1 MMTTSKSRGYSIR
14 FVKQVE
20 AADQSLPGV
29 RLATACIDREIPVM
43 DVAAKFGVS
52 RVAVYSW
59 FTGHSKP
66 RQKQVELIEE
76 ILKKLAGSG
85 A

>member
-1 MMTTSKSRGYSIR
+1 MTKSNSRGYSLR
-14 FVKQVE
+14 TVKQVE
-20 AADQSLPGV
+20 AADPTLPGV
-29 RLATACIDREIPVM
+29 RLAKVCIARDIPVV

-66 RQKQVELIEE
+66 RQKQLELIEE
-76 ILKKLAGSG
+76 ILKKLTGS
-85 A
+85 AA

>member
-1 MMTTSKSRGYSIR
+1 
-14 FVKQVE
+14 VKQVE
-20 AADQSLPGV
+20 AADPTLPGV
-29 RLATACIDREIPVM
+29 RLAKVCIARDIPVV

-66 RQKQVELIEE
+66 RQKQLELIEE
-76 ILKKLAGSG
+76 ILKKLTGS
-85 A
+85 AA

>member
-1 MMTTSKSRGYSIR
+1 MTKSNSRGYSLR
-14 FVKQVE
+14 TVKQVE
-20 AADQSLPGV
+20 AADPTLPGV
-29 RLATACIDREIPVM
+29 RLAKVCIARDIPVV

-66 RQKQVELIEE
+66 RQKQLELIEE
-76 ILKKLAGSG
+76 ILKKLAGS
-85 A
+85 AA

>member
-1 MMTTSKSRGYSIR
+1 MTKSNSRGYSLR
-14 FVKQVE
+14 TVKQVE
-20 AADQSLPGV
+20 AADPTLPGV
-29 RLATACIDREIPVM
+29 RLAKVCIARDIPVV

-76 ILKKLAGSG
+76 ILKKLAGS
-85 A
+85 AA

>member
-1 MMTTSKSRGYSIR
+1 MTKSNSRGYSLR
-14 FVKQVE
+14 TVKQVE
-20 AADQSLPGV
+20 AADPTLPGV
-29 RLATACIDREIPVM
+29 RLAKVCIARDIPVV
-43 DVAAKFGVS
+43 DVAVKFGVS

-76 ILKKLAGSG
+76 ILKKLAGS
-85 A
+85 AA